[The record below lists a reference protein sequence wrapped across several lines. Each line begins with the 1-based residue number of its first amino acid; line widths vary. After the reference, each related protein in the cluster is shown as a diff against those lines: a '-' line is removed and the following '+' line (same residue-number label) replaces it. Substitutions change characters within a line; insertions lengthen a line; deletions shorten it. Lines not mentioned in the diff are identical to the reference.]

1 MKNFYK
7 LSKPVQ
13 WLIALTLLIG
23 GLTICLPIVSKPYGL
38 LILPLLAPFINLV
51 TVPFFRLIRYY
62 KYLNPYV
69 LSCVQ
74 NDKEYDLHNI
84 FSFDYLINF
93 KWQDRG
99 AHAQKVLLTNYIKAL
114 LTIIERIENHQLAPT
129 VKIVGYSYFF
139 NSRTAEK
146 FGFTL
151 SDASLFWKI
160 NSTLQFIELSYLY
173 SFAKGKWAIPKFWQ
187 VKRAEIIGT
196 DLVERKEQFE
206 RWVQRLEK

>member
-1 MKNFYK
+1 MKNFYH
-7 LSKPVQ
+7 LSKSVQ
-13 WLIALTLLIG
+13 WLIAILLLVG
-23 GLTICLPIVSKPYGL
+23 GLGLCMPLILKPYGL
-38 LILPLLAPFINLV
+38 LVVPLLAPFLNLV
-51 TVPFFRLIRYY
+51 TVPFFRLIGYY

-84 FSFDYLINF
+84 FTFDYLINF
-93 KWQDRG
+93 RWQDRG
-99 AHAQKVLLTNYIKAL
+99 ARAQKVLLTHYIKAL
-114 LTIIERIENHQLAPT
+114 LTIIERIETKQLAPT
-129 VKIVGYSYFF
+129 VKIVGCSYFF

-160 NSTLQFIELSYLY
+160 NSTLQCIELSYLY
-173 SFAKGKWAIPKFWQ
+173 SFAKGKWAIPKFWK

-196 DLVERKEQFE
+196 DLVARKEQLE
-206 RWVQRLEK
+206 QWVLRVEG